1 MGDYYGQGGRRAGYD
16 DYDDYD
22 DYGSAGGYDRCGSAG
37 GYDRYEGSRGYDDYG
52 RSGGYSDSGRQS
64 RYSDYGDDGYG
75 DAYDD
80 AYGSPRSRR
89 RSSYDD
95 PSSRRSRRG
104 GQYGSYSSGQRSSQR
119 TQYYDDGSYSGSS
132 RSRSSGQYGREAQG
146 RSSASSGRSRAQ
158 SQSRTSTRGYSSRGQ
173 ASAYG
178 ASRSRQ
184 AGSSRG
190 YSSRNPQVYA
200 GPYGIE
206 GNGYGSSGLGGFLD
220 RFGLTVPKLIIGIV
234 AVIVIIV
241 LLVTL
246 VRCAAGIVSGSDS
259 STGAQVAVTTT
270 SGESASSSS
279 SAATTLAANE
289 GVEDPWVEGGRF
301 TTGDAELDQMVKTF
315 CDDNSNPDLS
325 AADNAFNVYCAV
337 VWGEYIESDD
347 NQEPLGPNWDIEYAK
362 QYITAGGGNCYNFC
376 AFNEYVLKYFGYSDA
391 TAEPCIVLR
400 QSGDY
405 GDHGLVFVTNIED
418 GRRCLCDS
426 AYGSNGWMVDIDAYT
441 MQVRNI
447 GQDPSEFTV
456 APFEDISVA
465 PWYDGA

>member
-22 DYGSAGGYDRCGSAG
+22 GYGNAG
-37 GYDRYEGSRGYDDYG
+37 GYDRYGSSRDQDGYG
-52 RSGGYSDSGRQS
+52 RSGGYSSSGRQS
-64 RYSDYGDDGYG
+64 RYSGYDDASGNAYDDGY
-75 DAYDD
+75 
-80 AYGSPRSRR
+80 SSERSRR

-95 PSSRRSRRG
+95 PQSYRTQRD
-104 GQYGSYSSGQRSSQR
+104 GQYEPYSSGQRSSR
-119 TQYYDDGSYSGSS
+119 RAQYYDDGSYSGSG
-132 RSRSSGQYGREAQG
+132 RTRSSSQYGRESQG
-146 RSSASSGRSRAQ
+146 RSPASSGRSR
-158 SQSRTSTRGYSSRGQ
+158 SQSPSSASTRGYSPRGQ
-173 ASAYG
+173 AGSSG
-178 ASRSRQ
+178 SSRSRQ
-184 AGSSRG
+184 GGGSRG

-206 GNGYGSSGLGGFLD
+206 GKGYGSGGLGGFLD
-220 RFGLTVPKLIIGIV
+220 RFGLTLPKLIIGIV
-234 AVIVIIV
+234 AVVVIIV

-246 VRCAAGIVSGSDS
+246 VRCAAGVISGADGS
-259 STGAQVAVTTT
+259 SSAQVAVTTA
-270 SGESASSSS
+270 SSESFSSASS
-279 SAATTLAANE
+279 AGTTLAADE

-315 CDDNSNPDLS
+315 CDENSNPELS

-376 AFNEYVLKYFGYSDA
+376 AFNEFVLKYFGYSDA

-426 AYGSNGWMVDIDAYT
+426 AYGANGWMVDIDSYT